1 MTLLHLS
8 DSSLMAANRLGSWLA
23 KSDFLTSPAPEDTQ
37 LVVLAGNA
45 VVPTIEAACRLVN
58 EGGGTLLIS
67 GGIGHSTSFLYDAI
81 AAHPRYHSLDTDGK
95 PEATLLAEVAHSYWQ
110 IPRERILLEEKS
122 TNCGENARFTRRL
135 LEEKG
140 LCPSRATV
148 IQDPTMQRRTMA
160 TFARVWQDAA
170 DAPRWLSYPG
180 YRPELIN
187 TPEGV
192 AWKTPQAGLWPVA
205 RYLSLILGELPRL
218 RDDAQGYGPKGKDFI
233 AHVIIPEEVEAA
245 WLLLSSDPQLE
256 QVLDGRKIAR

>member
-8 DSSLMAANRLGSWLA
+8 DSSLRAANRLGSWLA
-23 KSDFLTSPAPEDTQ
+23 KSDFLTSPEPEDTQ

-45 VVPTIEAACRLVN
+45 VMPTIEAACRLVKH
-58 EGGGTLLIS
+58 GSGILLIS

-81 AAHPRYHSLDTDGK
+81 AAHPRYRSLNTDGK
-95 PEATLLAEVAHSYWQ
+95 AEATLLAEIAHRHWQ

-122 TNCGENARFTRRL
+122 TNCGENAWFTRRL

-140 LCPSRATV
+140 ISAERATV

-160 TFARVWQDAA
+160 TFARVWQDVA
-170 DAPRWLSYPG
+170 DAPHWLSYPG

-187 TPEGV
+187 TANGV

-245 WLLLSSDPQLE
+245 WLVLSSDPQLQ
-256 QVLDGRKIAR
+256 QVLDGRKIA